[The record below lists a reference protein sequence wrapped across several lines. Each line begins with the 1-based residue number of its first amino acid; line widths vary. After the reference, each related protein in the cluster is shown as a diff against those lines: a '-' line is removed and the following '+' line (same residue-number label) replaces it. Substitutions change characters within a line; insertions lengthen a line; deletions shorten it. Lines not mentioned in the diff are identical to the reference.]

1 MKKINPLYMAFSV
14 STHNGHSF
22 GVMNMDIG
30 KQMAKIQL
38 WLKSISH

>member
-1 MKKINPLYMAFSV
+1 MAFSV

-38 WLKSISH
+38 WLKINIALIGLWF